1 MFRPMQRR
9 PTATAAIALLL
20 LAGCGGGDTP
30 GNSTAVV
37 TQGQQ
42 SFKIADLPERSTDPA
57 GSGQAANAQV
67 DQAVQAAL
75 KKFNL
80 PGATVVVMKDQ
91 QVVYAK
97 GYGYSNLATRT
108 PARPEDRF
116 QIGSISKMFVATAIL
131 LLVEDGKMQLDDPVN
146 RYFSGL
152 PESWRPI
159 TVRMLLNHSS
169 GVTSDPSS
177 TGTYH
182 PSIDQRFDSFMAGS
196 DADRV
201 AAIAAIPLNAPPG
214 TRFEYSNLAYNVL
227 GMLASKVAGM
237 DYVELLQQ
245 RVFRPLG
252 MSSARKIDAANPM
265 AGTAS
270 GYQPEGDSVREI
282 VLGPNIARFAA
293 QGAGG
298 IEMNV
303 LDMAKWDKALYGNQ
317 VLKPSSLAAMA
328 KGEIDAGGGATYG
341 LGWYLYTVNGRPL
354 WKHSGSMAGFVSD
367 YRRWPNDRFATVVL
381 TNNGEVSSNV
391 PGALF
396 IARAVTDLLAPELSI
411 R

>member
-1 MFRPMQRR
+1 MFTPMQRR
-9 PTATAAIALLL
+9 PTAIAAIVLLL
-20 LAGCGGGDTP
+20 LAGCGGGTP

-37 TQGQQ
+37 TKGQQ
-42 SFKIADLPERSTDPA
+42 SFRIADLPERSTDPA
-57 GSGQAANAQV
+57 GISQVANTQV

-75 KKFNL
+75 KQFNL
-80 PGATVVVMKDQ
+80 PGATVLVMKDQ
-91 QVVYAK
+91 QIVYAK

-169 GVTSDPSS
+169 GVTSDP

-196 DADRV
+196 DAERV
-201 AAIAAIPLNAPPG
+201 AAIAAIPLKSPPG
-214 TRFEYSNLAYNVL
+214 TTFEYSNLAYSVL

-237 DYVELLQQ
+237 DYGELLQQ

-252 MSSARKIDAANPM
+252 MNSARMIDAANPM

-293 QGAGG
+293 HGAGG

-303 LDMAKWDKALYGNQ
+303 LDMAKWDKALYGDQ
-317 VLKPSSLAAMA
+317 VLKPSSLAAMT
-328 KGEIDAGGGATYG
+328 KGGVDAGGGATYG

-354 WKHSGSMAGFVSD
+354 WKHSGRMGGFVAD
-367 YRRWPNDRFATVVL
+367 YRHWPEDRFATVVL
-381 TNNGEVSSNV
+381 TNNGDASLNV

-396 IARAVTDLLAPELSI
+396 IARAVTDLLQPELSI